1 MRRFGKILIKGRIA
15 INALRDSLMVGTL
28 LNMIHQGRHFLN
40 GLEVVWE
47 QALLN
52 FMAPHAVAF
61 YRIEKNQT
69 ERSNDGY

>member
-1 MRRFGKILIKGRIA
+1 
-15 INALRDSLMVGTL
+15 MVGTL

-69 ERSNDGY
+69 ARSNDGY